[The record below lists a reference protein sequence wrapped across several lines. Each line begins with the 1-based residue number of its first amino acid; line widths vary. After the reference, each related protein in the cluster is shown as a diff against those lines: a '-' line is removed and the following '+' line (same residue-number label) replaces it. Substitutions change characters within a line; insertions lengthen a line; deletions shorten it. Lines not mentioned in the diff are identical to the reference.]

1 MAQRSRPSLYER
13 IGGEPAVSE
22 LMSAFYDRVISDPE
36 LRPFFEGVSMDKL
49 RRMQRE
55 FFSAALDGPAT
66 YSGRPISEVH
76 AGRGIELR
84 HLRRFMDH
92 LLATLRERGL
102 GEDDAYEVVSRIH
115 TYADEITGATGG
127 IDG

>member
-1 MAQRSRPSLYER
+1 MAQSSRPSLYER

-22 LMSAFYDRVISDPE
+22 LMDAFYDRVVADPE
-36 LRPFFEGVSMDKL
+36 LRPFFENVSMDKL

-55 FFSAALDGPAT
+55 FFSAALGGPAT
-66 YSGRPISEVH
+66 YTGRPISEVH

-102 GEDDAYEVVSRIH
+102 GEDDAYQVVSRIH
-115 TYADEITGATGG
+115 TYADEITGAPGG
-127 IDG
+127 LDG